1 MHSSGVFTP
10 RYRGGVSHVR
20 RPCLVRNCAR
30 EQGPPRERNALI
42 ATPQALAVARKS
54 LNSVSPTTDTEYGF
68 LLSQERRRT
77 VRREIAEL
85 CVCNYHR
92 RHCADCNRIAGLHPS
107 PICGEGGPAKAGR
120 VGVCPHSAS
129 SDRPHPASASLR
141 PTLPTEGG
149 GTRRATSPR
158 KRKIACRQSRRG
170 PSFETP
176 APSGLLRMRS

>member
-1 MHSSGVFTP
+1 MLFYFCMRGCGRIARPAFPAPSGLGRKIHASLGRTAS
-10 RYRGGVSHVR
+10 RECGGVPHVR
-20 RPCLVRNCAR
+20 SPCLVRNCAR

-107 PICGEGGPAKAGR
+107 
-120 VGVCPHSAS
+120 
-129 SDRPHPASASLR
+129 
-141 PTLPTEGG
+141 
-149 GTRRATSPR
+149 
-158 KRKIACRQSRRG
+158 
-170 PSFETP
+170 
-176 APSGLLRMRS
+176 